1 MLDKYNDFSVHQV
14 NLQRVMKE
22 IYKSIIQ
29 NSPPVMNLLFVIREN
44 TFSICN
50 HQVLSSNDRRTV
62 RYGLPTILYSLF
74 FGWRNSPQ
82 KLISKNP

>member
-14 NLQRVMKE
+14 NLQTVMKE
-22 IYKSIIQ
+22 ICKSINQ
-29 NSPPVMNLLFVIREN
+29 NSPPVMNLLIVIREN
-44 TFSICN
+44 AFSICN
-50 HQVLSSNDRRTV
+50 YQVLSSNDRGTV

-74 FGWRNSPQ
+74 FMWRNSSL